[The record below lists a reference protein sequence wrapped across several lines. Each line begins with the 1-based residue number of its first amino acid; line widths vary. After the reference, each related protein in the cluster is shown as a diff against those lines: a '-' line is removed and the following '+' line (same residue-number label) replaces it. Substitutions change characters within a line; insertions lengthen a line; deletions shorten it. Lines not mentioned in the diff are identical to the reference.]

1 MKSMKA
7 INSRIRGANSGGAR
21 VGNGVGAGVGVGAG
35 AGGVGAGAGEG
46 VGVGAGTGTDG
57 IFQFIIMFTGEC
69 SVAFM

>member
-21 VGNGVGAGVGVGAG
+21 VGNGVVGVGAG
-35 AGGVGAGAGEG
+35 AGVGAGTGAGGG
-46 VGVGAGTGTDG
+46 VGVGAGTGIDG